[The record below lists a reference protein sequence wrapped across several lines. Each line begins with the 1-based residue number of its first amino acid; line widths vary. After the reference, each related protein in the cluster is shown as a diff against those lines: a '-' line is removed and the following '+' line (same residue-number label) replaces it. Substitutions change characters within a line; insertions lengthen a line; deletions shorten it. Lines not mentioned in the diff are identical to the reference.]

1 MLLQIP
7 DVLSPDEV
15 RRAHSALERAEWVD
29 GRVTAGHQ
37 SARAKNNR
45 QIPEGSPAA
54 RENLRAGDRIS
65 KIDGRTTVGM
75 KMTEVL
81 KWIRGTPETR
91 VRLTIERA
99 GDPKPREVELVREV
113 INIESVLG
121 DRRGEDGGWRFQ
133 LESDPRIAHVRI
145 ASFGERT
152 PMELE
157 RVLASVIANG
167 AKAIA
172 LDLRGDA
179 GGSLESAVAVCQML
193 LPTGRQI
200 VKTRGREGALR
211 ASYTTTEDGAFL
223 DVPLVVLVNQDSASA
238 SEIVTGALQVHRRAL
253 IVGERTFG
261 KGSVQQVLR
270 LNNNNSAFLK
280 LTTAHYYLPDGR
292 CLHRE
297 EDSVTWGVDPD
308 VEVKL
313 VPKEMVKA
321 QNLRLK
327 TDILKGMFT
336 ASPTADA
343 SKVKVPTQVIY
354 GTQSNT
360 VNKVDADNLA
370 RAIGPS
376 AQVIP
381 YEGGT
386 NLKVVVPDGE
396 AVKFDPNDEST
407 HVFGAR
413 PLLSVPRDAN
423 MLGKISTFLLA
434 SIRGGKA

>member
-1 MLLQIP
+1 
-7 DVLSPDEV
+7 
-15 RRAHSALERAEWVD
+15 
-29 GRVTAGHQ
+29 
-37 SARAKNNR
+37 
-45 QIPEGSPAA
+45 
-54 RENLRAGDRIS
+54 
-65 KIDGRTTVGM
+65 
-75 KMTEVL
+75 
-81 KWIRGTPETR
+81 

-238 SEIVTGALQVHRRAL
+238 SEIVAACLQDNERAA
-253 IVGERTFG
+253 IAGQRSYG
-261 KGSVQQVLR
+261 KGTVQQLIPVQNGQSL
-270 LNNNNSAFLK
+270 LK
-280 LTTAHYYLPDGR
+280 LTWASFWRPNKKKI
-292 CLHRE
+292 HRAPGE
-297 EDSVTWGVDPD
+297 AESATWGV
-308 VEVKL
+308 
-313 VPKEMVKA
+313 VPNPGLER
-321 QNLRLK
+321 RLS
-327 TDILKGMFT
+327 DEE
-336 ASPTADA
+336 
-343 SKVKVPTQVIY
+343 Y
-354 GTQSNT
+354 
-360 VNKVDADNLA
+360 A
-370 RAIGPS
+370 RFQEYRSARDRIGPAADEAAPGNDGKS
-376 AQVIP
+376 APSEFVDEQ
-381 YEGGT
+381 
-386 NLKVVVPDGE
+386 LQL
-396 AVKFDPNDEST
+396 AVKHLQGKVNDAT
-407 HVFGAR
+407 R
-413 PLLSVPRDAN
+413 
-423 MLGKISTFLLA
+423 
-434 SIRGGKA
+434 